1 MQKKKIGDITLLKPL
16 GKGTMGSVYLSQKD
30 GKKDYLAT
38 KIIEREKADRPQVRK
53 YFVNEI
59 KILKSLNHNKIIR
72 FYDLKQT
79 NSHYYIAMEYC
90 NGGSLLSCLKKYKA
104 KYKKPF
110 SEKIVQYL
118 MKQIVSGLKY
128 IHRHG
133 IIHRD
138 IKLDNIL
145 VKFYSEEDIDNINML
160 KTHIK
165 ICDFGI
171 SIAPGENKMAFTA
184 IGSPASMD
192 PFILKK
198 LTERN
203 DLANSEGYD
212 QSCDIWSL
220 GSSCYEMLIGKRVFN
235 GRNIKDLAKKVEEG
249 NYHLP
254 TNLSKEVVSFIN
266 GMLQY
271 DPKKRLNCEQ
281 LSRHQFLTRKVE
293 NFSPIDFS
301 LIYNKVDEK
310 GIVINTK
317 DNKTM
322 WQVFNSNESQIK
334 NNNNNIMNNNNINNN
349 ENMWNIFN
357 KETELKLSKIP
368 MNIFDQTPFVE
379 NEGVDNGFDN
389 NNNINNKQEQFID
402 MNNMN
407 NKNNINNLN
416 NMNNISS
423 TNNMNNVRNSNYINN
438 FNNQNNISN
447 INNMN
452 NMNNT
457 NNMSS
462 TNSINNMNYMNNLNK
477 VNTYNNNNISNN
489 HQSTTY
495 NNNQV
500 GPRYNSDNKLNRF
513 NYDFSTTNTN
523 YQMNRQYQNN
533 NNLNRSNTN
542 PQGNNYIGTAQE
554 NVYSSSVFPQNNN
567 INYTTNNNMNNN
579 FYQNNN
585 NTNYSQ
591 LSQTQIN
598 QSKYIGDIRIKKQI
612 AKNEESCIN
621 Q

>member
-1 MQKKKIGDITLLKPL
+1 MHKKVGDITLLKLL
-16 GKGTMGSVYLSQKD
+16 GKGTMGTVYLSLKD
-30 GKKDYLAT
+30 GKKEYLAT

-145 VKFYSEEDIDNINML
+145 VKFYCEDDINNINML

-203 DLANSEGYD
+203 DLANSEGYN

-235 GRNIKDLAKKVEEG
+235 GRSIKDLAKKVEEG

-281 LSRHQFLTRKVE
+281 LARHQFLTRKVE

-322 WQVFNSNESQIK
+322 WKVFNTNESQIK
-334 NNNNNIMNNNNINNN
+334 NNIDNFNNNNIIINENMN

-368 MNIFDQTPFVE
+368 INILDQTPFIE
-379 NEGVDNGFDN
+379 NDGGDNGFE
-389 NNNINNKQEQFID
+389 NNKQEQFLD
-402 MNNMN
+402 M
-407 NKNNINNLN
+407 NKNNNISTTN
-416 NMNNISS
+416 NMNNISNTNNIS
-423 TNNMNNVRNSNYINN
+423 NANNMNNIISSNYNNN
-438 FNNQNNISN
+438 FNNLNNISN
-447 INNMN
+447 
-452 NMNNT
+452 T
-457 NNMSS
+457 NN
-462 TNSINNMNYMNNLNK
+462 NNYMNNLIN
-477 VNTYNNNNISNN
+477 VNNINNSISNN
-489 HQSTTY
+489 QQSNIY
-495 NNNQV
+495 NNNQT
-500 GPRYNSDNKLNRF
+500 GYHRHSDNNINRLNNNF
-513 NYDFSTTNTN
+513 NSTSTN
-523 YQMNRQYQNN
+523 YPINRKYQNDIN
-533 NNLNRSNTN
+533 INRSNTN
-542 PQGNNYIGTAQE
+542 PSGNNYMGPAQGQF
-554 NVYSSSVFPQNNN
+554 YSSSVFPQNKN
-567 INYTTNNNMNNN
+567 INYTTNNNMNN
-579 FYQNNN
+579 FSPDNN
-585 NTNYSQ
+585 NTNYPQ
-591 LSQTQIN
+591 LNQTQIN
-598 QSKYIGDIRIKKQI
+598 QSKYIGDIRIKKQL
-612 AKNEESCIN
+612 ATNEESCIN

>member
-1 MQKKKIGDITLLKPL
+1 MQKKKVGDITLLKLL

-184 IGSPASMD
+184 LGSPASMD

-220 GSSCYEMLIGKRVFN
+220 GSTCYEMLIGKRVFN
-235 GRNIKDLAKKVEEG
+235 GRNIKELAKKVEEG

-271 DPKKRLNCEQ
+271 DSKKRLNCEQ

-310 GIVINTK
+310 GIVVNTK

-322 WQVFNSNESQIK
+322 WKVFNSNESQIK
-334 NNNNNIMNNNNINNN
+334 NNNMNNNNINSN

-389 NNNINNKQEQFID
+389 ANVNANNNKQEQFID
-402 MNNMN
+402 MNN
-407 NKNNINNLN
+407 KNNVN
-416 NMNNISS
+416 NM
-423 TNNMNNVRNSNYINN
+423 NNMNNVRNSNYINN
-438 FNNQNNISN
+438 FNSPNN

-452 NMNNT
+452 NMNNINNT

-462 TNSINNMNYMNNLNK
+462 TNSINNINYMNNLNN
-477 VNTYNNNNISNN
+477 VNTFNNSISNN
-489 HQSTTY
+489 QQSSTY

-500 GPRYNSDNKLNRF
+500 GPHYNSDNKLNRF

-523 YQMNRQYQNN
+523 YPINRKYQNN
-533 NNLNRSNTN
+533 NNININRSNIN
-542 PQGNNYIGTAQE
+542 PQGNNFMGTAQE
-554 NVYSSSVFPQNNN
+554 NIYSSSVYPQNNN

-585 NTNYSQ
+585 NINYSQ